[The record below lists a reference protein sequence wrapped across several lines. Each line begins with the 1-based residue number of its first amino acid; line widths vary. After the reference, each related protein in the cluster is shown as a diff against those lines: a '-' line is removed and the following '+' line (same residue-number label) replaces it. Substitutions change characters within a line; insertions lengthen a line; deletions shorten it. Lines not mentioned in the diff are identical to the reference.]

1 MGKITGKIAV
11 ITGGAQPNSLAMA
24 KKLAQE
30 EAKAVVILTKNA
42 AEDAAQIKAQGEA
55 CYAYQCNIA
64 DFADVTRCF
73 DAIKAELGDI
83 DILINNPNAACNKT
97 LLETTPEE
105 WNEVLATNV
114 HSLFYCCKQVYAD
127 MKARKTGKVI
137 NFSNNAMMGVAGN
150 AAYAITMGSA
160 VGFTG
165 TCAREGEKYTMTA
178 CSLTPAD
185 DATPEE
191 VANAVAMLAS
201 EEGRTFHGQHLK
213 VTHSWLDV

>member
-1 MGKITGKIAV
+1 MGKVTGKIAV

-24 KKLAQE
+24 KKLAE
-30 EAKAVVILTKNA
+30 EGAKAVVILTKNA

-83 DILINNPNAACNKT
+83 DVLINNPNAACHKT

-105 WNEVLATNV
+105 WNEVLGINV

-137 NFSNNAMMGVAGN
+137 NFSNDAMMGVAGN

-178 CSLTPAD
+178 CSLTPASN
-185 DATPEE
+185 ATPEE
-191 VANAVAMLAS
+191 VANTVAMLVS
-201 EEGRTFHGQHLK
+201 EDGRAFHGQHLK
-213 VTHSWLDV
+213 VTHSWLDM

>member
-1 MGKITGKIAV
+1 MGKLTGKIVV
-11 ITGGAQPNSLAMA
+11 ITGGVQPYSLAMA

-42 AEDAAQIKAQGEA
+42 AEDAAQIKEQGEA

-64 DFADVTRCF
+64 NFEDVTRAF
-73 DAIKAELGDI
+73 NEIKANLGDV
-83 DILINNPNAACNKT
+83 DVLINNPKAMCNKT

-105 WNEVLATNV
+105 WNEVLAINV
-114 HSLFYCCKQVYAD
+114 HSMFYCCKQVYAD

-137 NFSNNAMMGVAGN
+137 NFSDNAMMGVAGN
-150 AAYAITMGSA
+150 AAYAITAGSA

-178 CSLTPAD
+178 CSLTPASN
-185 DATPEE
+185 ATPEE
-191 VANAVAMLAS
+191 VAETVALLAS
-201 EEGRTFHGQHLK
+201 EEGRAFHGQHLK
-213 VTHSWLDV
+213 VTHSWLEA

>member
-105 WNEVLATNV
+105 WNEVLTVNV

-165 TCAREGEKYTMTA
+165 ICAREGEKYTMTA

-185 DATPEE
+185 EATPEE
-191 VANAVAMLAS
+191 VANVVAMLAS
-201 EEGRTFHGQHLK
+201 EDGRAFHGQHLK

>member
-11 ITGGAQPNSLAMA
+11 ITGGAQPHSLAMA
-24 KKLAQE
+24 KKLAE
-30 EAKAVVILTKNA
+30 NEAKAVVILTKNA
-42 AEDAAQIKAQGEA
+42 AEDAAVIEAQGAA
-55 CYAYQCNIA
+55 CKAYQCNIA

-83 DILINNPNAACNKT
+83 DILINNPSAACHKT

-105 WNEVLATNV
+105 WNEVLAINV

-127 MKARKTGKVI
+127 MKARRTGKVI
-137 NFSNNAMMGVAGN
+137 NFSDNAMMGVAGN

-165 TCAREGEKYTMTA
+165 TCAREGEKYTVTVN
-178 CSLTPAD
+178 SVTPAD
-185 DATPEE
+185 NATPEE
-191 VANAVAMLAS
+191 VADTVAILVS
-201 EEGRTFHGQHLK
+201 EEGRVFHGQHVK
-213 VTHSWLDV
+213 VTHSWLEA

>member
-1 MGKITGKIAV
+1 MGKITGKIVV

-42 AEDAAQIKAQGEA
+42 AEDAAQIQAQGEA
-55 CYAYQCNIA
+55 CHAYQCNIA

-73 DAIKAELGDI
+73 NAIKAELGDI
-83 DILINNPNAACNKT
+83 DVLINNPNAACNKT

-137 NFSNNAMMGVAGN
+137 NFSNNAMMGTAGN

-178 CSLTPAD
+178 CSLTPSD
-185 DATPEE
+185 EATPEE
-191 VANAVAMLAS
+191 VANTVAILAS
-201 EEGRTFHGQHLK
+201 EEGRVFHGQHLK
-213 VTHSWLDV
+213 VTHSWLEV

>member
-24 KKLAQE
+24 KKLAE
-30 EAKAVVILTKNA
+30 NEAKAVVILTKNA
-42 AEDAAQIKAQGEA
+42 AEDAAQIQAQGAA
-55 CYAYQCNIA
+55 CYAYQCDIA
-64 DFADVTRCF
+64 NFEDVTRAF
-73 DAIKAELGDI
+73 NEIKANLGDV
-83 DILINNPNAACNKT
+83 DILINNPNAMCNKT

-105 WNEVLATNV
+105 WNQVLAINV

-178 CSLTPAD
+178 CSVTPAD
-185 DATPEE
+185 NATPEE
-191 VANAVAMLAS
+191 VAETVALLVS
-201 EEGRTFHGQHLK
+201 EEGRVFHGQHLK
-213 VTHSWLDV
+213 VTHSWLEA